1 MDPLEQEDENPMMT
15 PLLPASVAWYV
26 TGRFYLSED
35 EKTSQ
40 DLGYFL
46 HLEGLQGPLFTD
58 PKAPSEATARL
69 TFRSEPFTAA
79 QVTNGDLSLSL
90 DVVGDFS
97 LYLKGAKHAGAS
109 FDRPDSFSDGQRIAT
124 FRRVSVV
131 AGGAFKGP
139 KRALSLNVFTARLVW
154 STEFDFDGQRYD
166 LARLLPNG
174 ITQWGEA
181 GPTVVT
187 PPPRGFA
194 SVLPFLGSAVAVG
207 GAPGR

>member
-1 MDPLEQEDENPMMT
+1 MMT

-26 TGRFYLSED
+26 TGRFYLSSD
-35 EKTSQ
+35 GKTSQ
-40 DLGYFL
+40 DMGYFL
-46 HLEGLQGPLFTD
+46 HLEGLNGPLFTD
-58 PKAPSEATARL
+58 PKSPSETTARL
-69 TFRSEPFTAA
+69 TFRSEPFTAT
-79 QVTNGDLSLSL
+79 QVTNGTLSVGL

-97 LYLKGAKHAGAS
+97 LYLKSAKHAGAS
-109 FDRPDSFSDGQRIAT
+109 FENPDSFSDGHRIAT

-131 AGGAFKGP
+131 AGGAFAGP
-139 KRALSLNVFTARLVW
+139 AATHRALSLNVFTARLVW
-154 STEFDFDGQRYD
+154 STEFDFDGQRCD
-166 LARLLPNG
+166 LARLLPHG

-181 GPTVVT
+181 GPMAVT